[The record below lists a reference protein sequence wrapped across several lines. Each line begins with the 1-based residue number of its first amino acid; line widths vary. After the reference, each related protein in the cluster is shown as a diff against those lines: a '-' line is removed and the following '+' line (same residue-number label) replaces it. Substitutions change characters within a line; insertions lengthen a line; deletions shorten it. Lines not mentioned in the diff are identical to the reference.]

1 MNLWSKKS
9 ISKYD
14 GVRAKTLLS
23 KRDILRLLYHEK
35 KLNNRDI
42 SKHLHISFP
51 TVSLYTDEL
60 VEAGY
65 VKRTKG
71 DAVSGRK
78 PSVFSINGDTFYFMG
93 VDIGNTFL
101 NIGIYNADME
111 LIEVVHLPAVTLHDK
126 EKGFAQLL
134 KHIQNFL
141 TAHTSIVSDMLVGVG
156 VSMPGIVDAN
166 AGVNNSYWYT
176 EKVSLCDELAM
187 SLGCEVFLDNDTNV
201 RTLAEMHYG
210 ALVGV
215 KNGCLIQIDLGL
227 GLGMTVDG
235 KIHYG
240 HAGLAGEFG
249 YIPVAEAEVQSSNC
263 TKMGCLENIASGQTL
278 VHKTKDELA
287 RNAQASIQAYLPVDR
302 DAVAPRHIV
311 AAALAG
317 DPFAMSIIQEV
328 GAALGKGV
336 AVLIHILGPE
346 KVVLS
351 GAVAQAGTCFIDAVS
366 DSMTTYCS
374 PLYRDNI
381 TVANSELGRKSGVL
395 GAALMVIERLLAP

>member
-1 MNLWSKKS
+1 MSLWSKKS

-14 GVRAKTLLS
+14 GVRVKTLLS
-23 KRDILRLLYHEK
+23 KRDILSLLYYK
-35 KLNNRDI
+35 KELNNRDI
-42 SKHLHISFP
+42 SKRLHISFP

-65 VKRTKG
+65 VKRAKG
-71 DAVSGRK
+71 AAASGRK

-101 NIGIYNADME
+101 NIGIYNADMQ
-111 LIEVVHLPAVTLHDK
+111 LIEAVHLPPVTLHDK

-134 KHIQNFL
+134 MHIQNFL

-156 VSMPGIVDAN
+156 VSMPGIVDAKHGIN
-166 AGVNNSYWYT
+166 HTHWYT
-176 EKVSLCDELAM
+176 ESVSLCDELAKE
-187 SLGCEVFLDNDTNV
+187 LACEVFLDNDTNV
-201 RTLAEMHYG
+201 RALAEMRFG

-227 GLGMTVDG
+227 GLGMTLDG

-249 YIPVAEAEVQSSNC
+249 CIPVAEAEANDCNC
-263 TKMGCLENIASGQTL
+263 SKVGCLETIASGQTL
-278 VHKTKDELA
+278 VRQTKEELI
-287 RNAQASIQAYLPVDR
+287 RNPQASIKTFLPADH
-302 DAVAPRHIV
+302 DYITPRHIV
-311 AAALAG
+311 SAALAG
-317 DPFAMSIIQEV
+317 DHFALTIIQDLGV
-328 GAALGKGV
+328 ALGKGV

-346 KVVLS
+346 KVVLA
-351 GAVAQAGTCFIDAVS
+351 GAVADAGPCFINAVS
-366 DSMTTYCS
+366 ETMTTYCT

-381 TVANSELGRKSGVL
+381 TVANSELGRNAGIL
-395 GAALMVIERLLAP
+395 GAALMAIERLLAP